1 MGPILVVLHIL
12 VSLFLIL
19 VVLLQPGK
27 GVDLSAFG
35 GGASQTFFGSRG
47 TTSLFTKLTV
57 GAAALFL
64 TTSLTLSI
72 LATGGTRTVLDSAA
86 PVPAE
91 PLGTEEAG
99 GLDLPDVPVET
110 PGGEP
115 QEGEAEGE
123 AGGDAVDSPAVP
135 EPREPGEAEGEAGDE
150 GAETP

>member
-123 AGGDAVDSPAVP
+123 AEDSPAAVS
-135 EPREPGEAEGEAGDE
+135 EPQEPGEAEGEAGDE
-150 GAETP
+150 GAENF

>member
-35 GGASQTFFGSRG
+35 GGASQTFFGARG
-47 TTSLFTKLTV
+47 TTSFFAKLTV
-57 GAAALFL
+57 GAAVLFL
-64 TTSLTLSI
+64 ATSLLLSY
-72 LATGGTRTVLDSAA
+72 LSTGGTRTVLDSAA

-91 PLGTEEAG
+91 PMEAEEAG
-99 GLDLPDVPVET
+99 GLELPDVPVEA
-110 PGGEP
+110 PGAEP

-123 AGGDAVDSPAVP
+123 AEDSPVAVS
-135 EPREPGEAEGEAGDE
+135 EPQEPGEAEGEAGDE